1 MSAGSD
7 DGIIEEILRLKRQH
21 NAVIL
26 AHNYQLPEIQD
37 IADFLGDSLGL
48 SRQAAKTDA
57 DVIVFCGVHFMA
69 ETAAILSPDKTVL
82 LPVLEAGCP
91 MAQMITAEQ
100 LRQKKR
106 EHPEA
111 AVVCYVNT
119 SAEVKAESDYC
130 CTSANAVQ
138 VVEGVAADEILFV
151 PDMSLGAW
159 VAGQT
164 DKKVILWPGF
174 CATHH
179 RIFAEDIGRVRGEHP
194 EAEVAVHPECTP
206 DVIALADHVL
216 STGGMLKR
224 ASESAAREFVI
235 GTENGIIYRLQRE
248 NPGKAFYHV
257 NERSVCPNMKR
268 THLEDVLWALQD
280 MRYRITVPEDIRVR
294 ALRAI
299 DRMVAAG

>member
-1 MSAGSD
+1 VTPIGD
-7 DGIIEEILRLKRQH
+7 DILERILRLKRER
-21 NAVIL
+21 NAVL
-26 AHNYQLPEIQD
+26 LVHNYQLPEIQD
-37 IADFLGDSLGL
+37 IADFTGDSLGL

-69 ETAAILSPDKTVL
+69 ETAAILCPRKTVL

-100 LRQKKR
+100 LRQKKQ
-106 EHPEA
+106 EHPDA

-138 VVEGVAADEILFV
+138 VVERVDAEEVLFV
-151 PDMSLGAW
+151 PDVSLGAW

-164 DKKVILWPGF
+164 SKKVILWPGF
-174 CATHH
+174 CPTHH
-179 RIFAEDIGRVRGEHP
+179 RILAEDVARLKAEHP
-194 EAEVAVHPECTP
+194 QAEVLVHPECTQ

-216 STGGMLKR
+216 STTGILKR
-224 ASESAAREFVI
+224 AAASPAREFII
-235 GTENGIIYRLQRE
+235 GTENGILYRLE
-248 NPGKAFYHV
+248 KDNPGKTFYEV
-257 NERSVCPNMKR
+257 SDRVVCPNMKR

-280 MRYRITVPEDIRVR
+280 MRHRITVPEDVRRR

-299 DRMVAAG
+299 ERMVAIG